1 MVVLRIQRQ
10 TTNSTNTPN
19 IQIIHINNKSINKYI
34 HIDIDIN
41 TMIKMQL
48 QAILIKINKETL
60 NTFFSRIL
68 FKLLIL

>member
-1 MVVLRIQRQ
+1 MRIQRQ